1 MNYDTGLTA
10 HASDQDPTLAQV
22 FPGLW
27 VRADPVCL
35 TLLEPRT
42 EAVLP
47 SYSLFAGAVLQ
58 EARGRAPELDVRGH
72 LAQDDLSDV
81 EPKAG
86 PLWGVRSSYWLVLLP
101 RRLLRQNIPSTDH
114 RTLRLQRP
122 SWHVLLRESS
132 RLLFR
137 QYAKTLRMDSWLS
150 WMNPACLEHT
160 GATGFIQQ
168 QQALNKLLT
177 TGSEHGQKPT
187 SQTNKSE
194 RNRTNRRFFGPDIG
208 LLSGCYGSREE

>member
-86 PLWGVRSSYWLVLLP
+86 PL
-101 RRLLRQNIPSTDH
+101 
-114 RTLRLQRP
+114 
-122 SWHVLLRESS
+122 
-132 RLLFR
+132 
-137 QYAKTLRMDSWLS
+137 
-150 WMNPACLEHT
+150 
-160 GATGFIQQ
+160 
-168 QQALNKLLT
+168 
-177 TGSEHGQKPT
+177 
-187 SQTNKSE
+187 
-194 RNRTNRRFFGPDIG
+194 
-208 LLSGCYGSREE
+208 